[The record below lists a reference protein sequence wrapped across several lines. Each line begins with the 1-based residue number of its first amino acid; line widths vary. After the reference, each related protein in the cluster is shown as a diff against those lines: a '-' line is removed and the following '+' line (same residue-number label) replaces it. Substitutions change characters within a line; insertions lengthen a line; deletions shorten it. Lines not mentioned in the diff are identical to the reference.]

1 MEDDGEAGDVG
12 VACLLAYCSPE
23 SVAAEVD
30 VVEDAGVDLGAEC
43 SRKRVKRVR
52 KEKGKRERRTGGGEG
67 DGCSPECPGTA
78 AEMATRRTLV
88 LAAWWRGEGVVVGR
102 NGEEG
107 EGFL

>member
-43 SRKRVKRVR
+43 SRNRVKLVR
-52 KEKGKRERRTGGGEG
+52 KEKGKRERGTGGGVDG
-67 DGCSPECPGTA
+67 DAHRKRPGTA
-78 AEMATRRTLV
+78 AGMATRRALV
-88 LAAWWRGEGVVVGR
+88 LAADRKSVV
-102 NGEEG
+102 
-107 EGFL
+107 